1 MWGLNLHLGPLN
13 SSSFWHQAFSICMWT
28 PCASLSDEIRLI
40 SYAPTLGPHLV
51 HSRSGAQVVSLFGS
65 ALGRDVRCGR
75 KTAVLTQRTRF
86 AFRAVPQ
93 TKKYL
98 LTVSGHKPANTWNF
112 RTTWKVNSDGVR
124 QRSVLSQHRNIPKP
138 EVHQYEILQPVKD
151 DFLVLVTDRKCFDKD
166 RLTVYWNSAQVSS
179 AFNHHLSST
188 CYF

>member
-28 PCASLSDEIRLI
+28 PCASLSDDIRLI

-65 ALGRDVRCGR
+65 ALCRDVRCGR
-75 KTAVLTQRTRF
+75 KTAALTQRKRL

-112 RTTWKVNSDGVR
+112 RKTSKVNSDGVR

-138 EVHQYEILQPVKD
+138 EVQQYEVLQPVKD
-151 DFLVLVTDRKCFDKD
+151 DFLVLVTDQKMFWQ
-166 RLTVYWNSAQVSS
+166 RLTFTVYWNSA
-179 AFNHHLSST
+179 
-188 CYF
+188 